1 MKREEEPEGP
11 VVVDDYRHGPLPRA
25 DRATRVAANIAAC
38 DSALRLL
45 SGASLFPDTHRV
57 VFVVDVEVREDGG
70 LGHLCLRS
78 GGIQISFPADTGR
91 AIAFEYA
98 LHDAVV
104 EACKGVVRRF
114 REEEAAAREEAGHDQ
129 V

>member
-1 MKREEEPEGP
+1 MKPEEKEGP
-11 VVVDDYRHGPLPRA
+11 VEVGAYSHGPLPRA

-78 GGIQISFPADTGR
+78 GGISAAIAADAGR
-91 AIAFEYA
+91 AVAFEYA